1 MIFNSQ
7 THSGNTAIETRHTP
21 IAIHVLSKWYFSAFV
36 ILVLHSFAQTSHA
49 QFDNYSASPINYNK
63 TEVNDPVAIL
73 ARRVESGE
81 AKLQYDKTQG
91 FLPAVLKAL
100 DIPVSSQTLVF
111 SKTSMQRSRISPQRP
126 RAIYFNEE
134 VYVGYVQKGGVIEFA
149 ATDARQGATFYTLEQ
164 SATLRPQFIR
174 DQGQCLTCHSSNR
187 TQNVPGYLIRSVFAK
202 PDGMPE
208 FGKGTFTTGH
218 NSPFKDR
225 WGGWYVTGTHGGM
238 RHMGNTTIKNRE
250 EQIDRNT
257 RANLKTLNE
266 LVSTV
271 PYPSPHSDIVA
282 LMVMEHQTQ
291 MHNAIAWANYETRRA
306 IHQSESMNRLLERS
320 QTLLSESSERR
331 IDSAADRV
339 LKHLLMCDEFV
350 LTSPV
355 KGTSA
360 FTSDFESRGV
370 RDSQHRSLR
379 DFDLKSRMFR
389 YPCSYMIY
397 SKAFDGLPDEVRNR
411 VLRKLKQILEGN
423 ETGEDIEKYA
433 HLSDKD
439 RSNISQILK
448 DTKSEFAAV
457 CKIEVKDK
465 DDDSER

>member
-1 MIFNSQ
+1 MLVDS
-7 THSGNTAIETRHTP
+7 TPHSGNPGIDTRHNSIAFHALSNGFIP
-21 IAIHVLSKWYFSAFV
+21 AIAIL
-36 ILVLHSFAQTSHA
+36 ILHGFPQVARA
-49 QFDNYSASPINYNK
+49 QFDDYSAPPIKYNK

-81 AKLQYDKTQG
+81 AKLQYDKMQG

-100 DIPVSSQTLVF
+100 DVPVSSQTLVF
-111 SKTSMQRSRISPQRP
+111 SKTSMQRSRISPERP
-126 RAIYFNEE
+126 RAIYFNDE
-134 VYVGYVQKGGVIEFA
+134 VYIGFVQNGGVIEFA

-164 SATLRPQFIR
+164 SATLHPQFIR

-225 WGGWYVTGTHGGM
+225 WGGWYVTGTHGDM

-250 EQIDRNT
+250 EQIDRNSL
-257 RANLKTLNE
+257 ANLKTLNK

-360 FTSDFESRGV
+360 FASDFESRGV
-370 RDSQHRSLR
+370 RDLQNRSLR
-379 DFDLKSRMFR
+379 DFDLNSRMFR

-397 SKAFDGLPDEVRNR
+397 SKAFDGLPDEVRYR
-411 VLRKLKQILEGN
+411 VLRKLNQILEGN
-423 ETGEDIEKYA
+423 EPGRDIRKFA
-433 HLSDKD
+433 HLSDND
-439 RSNISQILK
+439 RRNISQILK
-448 DTKSEFAAV
+448 ATKPEFAAV
-457 CKIEVKDK
+457 CQGEPNTH
-465 DDDSER
+465 DDVSGK

>member
-1 MIFNSQ
+1 MLVDS
-7 THSGNTAIETRHTP
+7 TPHSGNPGIDTRHNS
-21 IAIHVLSKWYFSAFV
+21 IAFHALSNGFIPAIV
-36 ILVLHSFAQTSHA
+36 ILILHGFPQVARA
-49 QFDNYSASPINYNK
+49 QFDDYSAPPIKYNK

-100 DIPVSSQTLVF
+100 DVSVSSQTLVF
-111 SKTSMQRSRISPQRP
+111 SKTSMQRSRISPERP
-126 RAIYFNEE
+126 RAIYFNDE
-134 VYVGYVQKGGVIEFA
+134 VYIGFVQNGGVIEFA

-164 SATLRPQFIR
+164 SATLHPQFIR

-225 WGGWYVTGTHGGM
+225 WGGWYVTGTHGDM
-238 RHMGNTTIKNRE
+238 RHMGNTTIKNGE
-250 EQIDRNT
+250 EQIDRNSL
-257 RANLKTLNE
+257 ANLKTLNK

-306 IHQSESMNRLLERS
+306 IHQSKSMNRLLERS

-339 LKHLLMCDEFV
+339 LKYLLMCDEFV

-360 FTSDFESRGV
+360 FASDFESRGV
-370 RDSQHRSLR
+370 RDLQNRSLR
-379 DFDLKSRMFR
+379 DFDLNSRMFR

-411 VLRKLKQILEGN
+411 VLKKLNQILEGN
-423 ETGEDIEKYA
+423 EAGEDTRKFA
-433 HLSDKD
+433 HLSVKD
-439 RSNISQILK
+439 RRNISQILK
-448 DTKSEFAAV
+448 ATKPEFAAV
-457 CKIEVKDK
+457 CQGEANTH
-465 DDDSER
+465 DDVSGK